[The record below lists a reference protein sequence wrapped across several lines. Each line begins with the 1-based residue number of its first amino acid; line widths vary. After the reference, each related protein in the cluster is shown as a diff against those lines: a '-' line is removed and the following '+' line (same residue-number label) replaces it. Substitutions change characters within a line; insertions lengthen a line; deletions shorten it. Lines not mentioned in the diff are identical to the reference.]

1 MAMSWSRRIIPCPRR
16 DNPTWPINIEDLQT
30 AVRWVR
36 LNAGTFH
43 IDAGRIV
50 AMGESAGA
58 NLADLLGTG
67 SAFAG
72 TAEFSGLRGG

>member
-1 MAMSWSRRIIPCPRR
+1 MAKSL
-16 DNPTWPINIEDLQT
+16 EDLQT

-50 AMGESAGA
+50 AMGESASGPT
-58 NLADLLGTG
+58 LRTCSGTG
-67 SAFAG
+67 SDVAG
-72 TAEFSGLRGG
+72 IAGSDGIRRS